1 MRAMDRI
8 ATGDPTIGDV
18 AAAAGVSI
26 RTVSRV
32 LNDSPKVNAATRERV
47 RAAIAALDFRPSL
60 RGRALATGRSY
71 LLGIVHSDR
80 NALVLDSVQRGV
92 GREATRRGY
101 EVVSHSVALE
111 PRIDPV
117 ADVLAFARRARV
129 DGVILLPPVADLP
142 DLAPALRDAGV
153 PAVALSSVPI
163 DGYGA
168 VILSQERRAAAD
180 VAAHLLALGHRRI
193 AMVTGPANTR
203 SAAERRAG
211 FIEGL
216 ASGGVTLMAER
227 EGDYGLPSGLSA
239 GRSLLAAADRPTA
252 IFAANDVMAA
262 GLLKAAHE
270 QGIGVPDCL
279 SIVGFDGSLLAD
291 MLIPS
296 LTTVERP
303 FGAMAEGAARLL
315 ADLIEAR
322 PLSPLDIPPLRLRI
336 AESTRSVS

>member
-18 AAAAGVSI
+18 AVAAGVSI

-111 PRIDPV
+111 PPTDPV
-117 ADVLAFARRARV
+117 GDVLAFARRARV

-270 QGIGVPDCL
+270 QGIGVPDYL

-336 AESTRSVS
+336 AESTHSVS